1 MSTAVSIII
10 GIVIF
15 SIIIIFHEFGHFTLA
30 KKNGIGVPEFSLGLG
45 PTLCGFEKGGTK
57 FSLKLFPIGGACQM
71 VGEDEESEEANAF
84 NNKSIPARFSVLF
97 AGPFF
102 NFILAFVCSVILI
115 ACVGYDKPYVLGVNS
130 ESAVSAGLQ
139 TGDIIKKYNGKRIQM
154 GRELYLD
161 TYYENLPADPIELLV
176 DRDGEELTI
185 VFDPLFDSAYYVGF
199 SYYADSSRCHV
210 ASLSRGGAFEAAGLK
225 QDDVIT
231 SVNGFPIATG
241 EEYQEYS
248 DAHPL
253 DGSPITFTI
262 LRGDNEFEV
271 VITPKHEEGYELG
284 FSFNTSYRERVGLF
298 ETIGTS
304 FKEVIYWIRSTVK
317 SLVMLVTGQ
326 LSATDL
332 GGPVRIVSELGNT
345 VERSAPDGIKYVI
358 MNLLNWVIMISANV
372 GVMNLLPI
380 PALDGGRILF
390 LIFEAI
396 IRKPLD
402 RKKEGIVNLV
412 GFALLMC
419 LMVFIFYNDIK
430 NIFF

>member
-45 PTLCGFEKGGTK
+45 PTLFGFQKGETK

-71 VGEDEESEEANAF
+71 VGEDEDSEEENAF

-102 NFILAFVCSVILI
+102 NFVLAFICSIVLI
-115 ACVGYDKPYVLGVNS
+115 ACVGYDKPYVLGI
-130 ESAVSAGLQ
+130 ESDAAISSGLRD
-139 TGDIIKKYNGKRIQM
+139 GDIIKKYNGKRIHM

-161 TYYENLPADPIELLV
+161 TYYESLTSDQIELV
-176 DRDGEELTI
+176 VEREGEELTF
-185 VFDPLFDSAYYVGF
+185 VFDPVFNSSYYVGF
-199 SYYADSSRCHV
+199 SYYADNSKCHV
-210 ASLSRGGAFEAAGLK
+210 SSLTRGGAFEAAGLK
-225 QDDVIT
+225 VDDQIT
-231 SVNGFPIATG
+231 SVNGYPIETG
-241 EEYQEYS
+241 EDYQKYS
-248 DAHPL
+248 DEHPL
-253 DGSPITFTI
+253 DGSPVIFTI
-262 LRGDNEFEV
+262 VRDDNEFEV
-271 VITPKHEEGYELG
+271 TITPKHDEGYELG
-284 FSFNTSYRERVGLF
+284 FGFNTSYRENVGFF
-298 ETIGTS
+298 ETIATS
-304 FKEVIYWIRSTVK
+304 FYEVIYWIRSTVK
-317 SLVMLVTGQ
+317 SLVMLFTGQ
-326 LSATDL
+326 LSANDL
-332 GGPVRIVSELGNT
+332 GGPVRIVTELGNT

-358 MNLLNWVIMISANV
+358 MNILNWVIMISANV

-412 GFALLMC
+412 GFGLLMC